1 MNKNRILII
10 DDNKFFCDMKKTVI
24 EDSGYI
30 CEYSLTAEEG
40 LERIKSTSFDLVLLD
55 LQIGD
60 VNGIDVLPKIK
71 EIDPGTVVVI
81 LTGHA
86 DIHSA
91 VEAVKKGAYDYLSK
105 EVEDEEILIRIE
117 KALEKRNDTL
127 QLQNLKK
134 AVGERY
140 KFQNII
146 GENKKML
153 EIFDLIETVSN
164 TDVTVLIYGETGT
177 GKELIARAI
186 HFNSPRRNGPFW
198 EVNCTTI
205 AETLMESEVFGH
217 EKGAFTG
224 AFRQKPGKIEL
235 ANRGTLFLDEI
246 GDMPLPLQGK
256 LLRFLQDKT
265 FERVGGTEK
274 LTSDVRIISATHRD
288 LGKMISEEKFRE
300 DLYYRLNVFRIEVP
314 PLRERIDDLPLLIDH
329 FLAQDNVKY
338 KKEIK
343 GFSKA
348 GLEILASHNWPGN
361 VRELDNLIEKI
372 VLTAK
377 DDIITPDEAQK
388 HLKKIHISALEAKPR
403 FNFDTSLDK
412 LRDQVEKEYIE
423 YLMDKFHGN
432 IRLIAE
438 TAGLDKRSI
447 YYKINKYNIEK
458 I

>member
-1 MNKNRILII
+1 MNKSKILII
-10 DDNKFFCDMKKTVI
+10 DDNEFFCEMKKQII
-24 EDSGYI
+24 EDSGYM
-30 CEYSLTAEEG
+30 CEFSLTADVG
-40 LERIKSTSFDLVLLD
+40 LERLKSQPFDLILLD

-60 VNGIDVLPKIK
+60 VSGINILPKIK
-71 EIDPGTVVVI
+71 EIDPDAVVII

-86 DIHSA
+86 DVHSA

-105 EVEDEEILIRIE
+105 EVEDDEILIRIE

-127 QLQNLKK
+127 QLQNLKR
-134 AVGERY
+134 AVSDRY

-146 GENKKML
+146 GKNKKML

-164 TDVTVLIYGETGT
+164 IDVTVLIHGETGT

-186 HFNSPRRNGPFW
+186 HFNSTRRNGPFW
-198 EVNCTTI
+198 EVNCTAI

-235 ANRGTLFLDEI
+235 ADKGTFFLDEI
-246 GDMPLPLQGK
+246 GDMPVSLQGK

-288 LGKMISEEKFRE
+288 LEKMISQEKFRE
-300 DLYYRLNVFRIEVP
+300 DLYYRLNVVRIEVP
-314 PLRERIDDLPLLIDH
+314 PLRERIDDLPLLLDY
-329 FLAQDNVKY
+329 FLAQANSKY
-338 KKEIK
+338 KKDIQ
-343 GFSKA
+343 GFSKGA
-348 GLEILASHNWPGN
+348 METLANYEWHGN
-361 VRELDNLIEKI
+361 VRELENLIEKI
-372 VLTAK
+372 ILTTK
-377 DDIITPDEAQK
+377 DNIVPNEEVQK
-388 HLKKIHISALEAKPR
+388 HLKKTRTVPAGTKPM
-403 FNFDTSLDK
+403 FNFDTSLDNLK
-412 LRDQVEKEYIE
+412 EQVEKEYIE
-423 YLMDKFHGN
+423 YLMNKFHGN
-432 IRLIAE
+432 INLIAE

-447 YYKINKYNIEK
+447 YYKVNKYSIKK